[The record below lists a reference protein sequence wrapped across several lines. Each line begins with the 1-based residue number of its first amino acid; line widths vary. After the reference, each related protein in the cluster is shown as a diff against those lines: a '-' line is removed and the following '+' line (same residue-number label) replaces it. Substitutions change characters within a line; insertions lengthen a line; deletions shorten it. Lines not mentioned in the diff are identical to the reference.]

1 MKIRIKIDDPKLK
14 GFEFELDLNDFAY
27 HITPVNLLGFYNA
40 INSAAGDNVRAAIGE
55 IPDMPGILPVTGHDM
70 FNYVTKFGSANFQ
83 IQVVLKLDGRL
94 NPYTFMKA
102 VRLSVETE
110 PVFGSKIIESNPP
123 YWKLL
128 DLDKIK
134 FYSFEKTND
143 PDGAIQSF
151 LEKKLDMDNDP
162 MLQLRLISG
171 VFNDILCIK
180 INHSCCDGTGTKEY
194 IQLLSTIYSTLERGE
209 TYVPKPKQRS
219 RIDQGRL
226 FNSLGINDPVSAW
239 NGELDLPKNMWPFPW
254 LQGKPE
260 TYHVCVLKL
269 PRYYSVLSKYSKA
282 RNATINDILLT
293 AYYRAMH
300 KITGI
305 QPDLPM
311 NISMTVDLRRYIP
324 ERKTEGIRNF
334 SAGLDTK
341 LSCVNGETFEETL
354 TRVIQMMTGI
364 KNNQPG
370 LQSAIG
376 LERVEKAAFSDTLS
390 YYITAAKNAAFI
402 PTCIPV
408 LSNLGFINK
417 TLFKFSDTYVTD
429 AYIVPPSMS
438 APNILLCIGT
448 YNNEITMAMSH
459 YEEQVHQEDINR
471 LLCKVS
477 DELIEGCRY

>member
-14 GFEFELDLNDFAY
+14 GFEFELDLNNIVY
-27 HITPVNLLGFYNA
+27 HMIPANLLRFYNA
-40 INSAAGDNVRAAIGE
+40 INSSSGSKVRIHSGA

-70 FNYVTKFGSANFQ
+70 FNYVTKFGAANFQ
-83 IQVVLKLDGRL
+83 NQVVMRFNGRL
-94 NPYTFMKA
+94 NPYILMKA
-102 VRLSVETE
+102 VRLSVEAE
-110 PVFGSKIIESNPP
+110 PVFGSKLIENNPP

-134 FYSFEKTND
+134 FCSFEKTNE
-143 PDGAIQSF
+143 PDSAIQSY
-151 LEKKLDMDNDP
+151 LETKLDMDNDP
-162 MLQLRLISG
+162 NLQLRLISG
-171 VFNDILCIK
+171 NPNDTLCIK

-194 IQLLSTIYSTLERGE
+194 IKLLSEIYSTLERGE

-219 RIDQGRL
+219 RIDQDRL
-226 FNSLGINDPVSAW
+226 FDSLGIKDPVSAW

-260 TYHVCVLKL
+260 TYRVCVLKL
-269 PRYYSVLSKYSKA
+269 PGYYSVLSKYSKA
-282 RNATINDILLT
+282 RNATINDMLLT

-305 QPDLPM
+305 QPYLPM
-311 NISMTVDLRRYIP
+311 NISITVDLRRYIP

-341 LSCVNGETFEETL
+341 LSCANSETFEGTL
-354 TRVIQMMTGI
+354 VRVSEMMNGI
-364 KNNQPG
+364 KNDHPG

-376 LERVEKAAFSDTLS
+376 LERVEEALFSDTLS
-390 YYITAAKNAAFI
+390 YYITAAQNAGFI
-402 PTCIPV
+402 PMCTPV

-417 TLFKFSDTYVTD
+417 TLFKFSDTFVTD
-429 AYIVPPSMS
+429 AYIVPPAIS
-438 APNILLCIGT
+438 APSILLCVGT

-459 YEEQVHQEDINR
+459 YEEQVHQDDIYR
-471 LLCKVS
+471 LLFAVR